1 MDKGTLA
8 GLAKYQEAHAVV
20 EKLYNEGL
28 LAGQKTN
35 RPAPPPPEKPGF
47 GIFSQLF
54 WAKGNNPASL
64 ELKILEMGENDLAKM
79 HVGLAHVNPGGWT
92 YTEGWGPM
100 NRAYVE
106 IQDENTRI
114 REMVALQER
123 VKNLESKKTSLLD
136 LDGTAE
142 KISLGGLGGGMLLAG
157 TLALAGWR
165 KRKQS
170 ED

>member
-1 MDKGTLA
+1 
-8 GLAKYQEAHAVV
+8 
-20 EKLYNEGL
+20 
-28 LAGQKTN
+28 
-35 RPAPPPPEKPGF
+35 
-47 GIFSQLF
+47 
-54 WAKGNNPASL
+54 
-64 ELKILEMGENDLAKM
+64 MGENDLAKM

-106 IQDENTRI
+106 VQDENFRI
-114 REMVALQER
+114 REMVALKER
-123 VKNLESKKTSLLD
+123 VAKLEGKRTSLLD

-170 ED
+170 EA